1 MEVVEL
7 EAVQEEEEDGGPK
20 PRERGREA
28 RETQI
33 SERANSRELPRG
45 KACHTLPCHAYSGVD

>member
-20 PRERGREA
+20 PREHGREA

-33 SERANSRELPRG
+33 SERAKFQGAAEGEGVS
-45 KACHTLPCHAYSGVD
+45 HTGSGMD